1 MKRIIYKTSFC
12 EQYVVFNFFV
22 FFTVFFEKNVSFQ
35 TMKSEHKSDFYKIK
49 ITFTALKWS
58 VFSKKHVFFRFLNFD
73 FDQEIVLNI
82 ILFVVFL
89 SANFKCFWKK
99 KHIVLDHETSTLNCF
114 CIKWK
119 WHLTSE
125 KHQKFKSIQWAKNQV
140 FQPKYDF
147 KVYFR

>member
-1 MKRIIYKTSFC
+1 MSCSIFLYFL
-12 EQYVVFNFFV
+12 QFFLKKM
-22 FFTVFFEKNVSFQ
+22 FLFRPWNPNIKAI
-35 TMKSEHKSDFYKIK
+35 FYKIK
-49 ITFTALKWS
+49 ITFTVLKWS